1 MFFPFFQLL
10 QQPLRALWWRVLM
23 VTDERFADAV
33 VVEQLEGHPCI
44 LGGNDVNTFEHFKGS
59 QSYVA

>member
-1 MFFPFFQLL
+1 
-10 QQPLRALWWRVLM
+10 M

-33 VVEQLEGHPCI
+33 VVEQLEGHPCV